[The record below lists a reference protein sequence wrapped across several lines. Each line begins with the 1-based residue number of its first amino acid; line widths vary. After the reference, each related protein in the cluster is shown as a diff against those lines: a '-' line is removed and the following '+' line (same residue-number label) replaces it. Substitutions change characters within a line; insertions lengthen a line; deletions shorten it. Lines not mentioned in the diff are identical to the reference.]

1 MEGVRLEDVRRALAS
16 RDPELARLVKGLAQS
31 NVMPNPDE
39 VLEEGALT
47 YNQFLYELNGWSF
60 KYKSDEE
67 KRQYRTTSLE
77 ELADKERLPERLWL
91 HEIIMHLWQNEGA
104 YERAQLLEIIA
115 TCPLVWGPWKGL
127 KTIFK
132 HAETHGDVELMAAI
146 AARIDSDRSNSS
158 YGREVTGGTKTYMVR
173 RAWRYLRRVGDRF
186 PSRYADVAVE
196 FMRFYPDNTN
206 WRNTWV
212 MNHIMFHETRRYDQ
226 LRFGFWRLPDDV
238 LKDRAYLE
246 SWQRTPRP
254 LFTLL
259 ERARSEHARH
269 FAVEAL
275 KHDFRTTLREVE
287 PGWVARLIQVQSKT
301 VHEFVVWILDN
312 VPKFE
317 QSSFRDM
324 GLHEGVLRLL
334 YSPSSAAQLYAT
346 KYARTHARDM
356 PVDELL
362 ILVNSDSSDVRK
374 LASAL
379 IKERDPRKDV
389 GLDAWGNLLG
399 SRHAHTLAVEM
410 LTKHF
415 GSSEMTAQWFAERLF
430 NDNNT
435 VRNFAMEQ
443 ALKVHTIKTLGVAY
457 FTALFDDERL
467 THHVAAW
474 ALTQISEHFDLETID
489 AEFWRRTLLHPHSS
503 RTVRSW
509 ISSDKLKAK
518 SFGVEFW
525 KSLAY
530 QPDFEE
536 DAWIN
541 ALRESGPTWA
551 RGLKFNE
558 DVASFARNLLG
569 DVRQFSPDEVG
580 FVWLMKLVK
589 RLESQY
595 HNFAESYMLKALL
608 PADFAPQGEEAEE
621 ESAASASGGAITID
635 FNEATF
641 LFTGKLAT
649 MTRSEAQKKVTTA
662 NGKNSKSVTKTLDY
676 LVVGDEGSPLFGGG
690 KKGSKLV
697 KAEKLQADGSEIKII
712 SETAFLQ
719 MLTGGIREVSEDSIE
734 QGCEAL
740 WEMATGAG
748 KADDP
753 LRSFAMTYI
762 LNHHELICPALNER
776 QVDPGAEVPREFF
789 TWERVS
795 PLFADERRALRTFAL
810 QIARFE
816 LARWAPP
823 LIEVLTLCELPHKRV
838 ASFFEEALLAPETKE
853 TELFRLGREQIT
865 VEGVY
870 RFCESLNKKTRQIG
884 MALIARYPDLA
895 IPSELFRLTE
905 SPDRHLRAFAVR
917 TIWKLYRAQG
927 ITQGWTPTELEV
939 RYPTVKTKKGMQS
952 YETGEGTQ
960 PRPEAWPAEKEE
972 LRDFLRR
979 ILYSIP
985 PAKPSRA
992 EAAEDEAPEAEGT
1005 QTQNKKRT
1013 RPVSARKAKRSLIQV
1028 MRDLGVEDRD
1038 FAELIA
1044 PLLAEF
1050 MGSRGKSERAACLVA
1065 LTQLRAAWPD
1075 VHALPEGYEVVNG

>member
-16 RDPELARLVKGLAQS
+16 RDPELARLVKGLAQID
-31 NVMPNPDE
+31 VLPNPDE
-39 VLEEGALT
+39 VVEEGALT
-47 YNQFLYELNGWSF
+47 YYKFVNELSGWNF
-60 KYKSDEE
+60 GYKSDEE
-67 KRQYRTTSLE
+67 KRQYRTTSFE
-77 ELADKERLPERLWL
+77 ELGDKERLPERLWL
-91 HEIIMHLWQNEGA
+91 HEIILHLWQSEGA

-115 TCPLVWGPWKGL
+115 TCPLNWGPWKGL

-132 HAETHGDVELMAAI
+132 HAEAHGDVELLAAI
-146 AARIDSDRSNSS
+146 AARIDSARSQSGG
-158 YGREVTGGTKTYMVR
+158 GREVSGGTKTYMVR
-173 RAWRYLRRVGDRF
+173 RAWRYLRRVGERF

-212 MNHIMFHETRRYDQ
+212 MNHIMFHGTRRYDQ
-226 LRFGFWRLPDDV
+226 LRFGFWRLPEDV

-275 KHDFRTTLREVE
+275 KKDFRTTLREVE
-287 PGWVARLIQVQSKT
+287 PGWVARLIQVRSKT

-362 ILVNSDSSDVRK
+362 ILVNSDSSEVRK
-374 LASAL
+374 LADSL
-379 IKERDPRKDV
+379 IRERDPRKDV

-399 SRHAHTLAVEM
+399 TQHAHKLAVEM
-410 LTKHF
+410 LNKHF
-415 GSSEMTAQWFAERLF
+415 GSSEMTADWFKARLF
-430 NDNNT
+430 NDSSS
-435 VRNFAMEQ
+435 VRKFAMEQ
-443 ALKVHTIKTLGVAY
+443 VLKVHARKTLGVGF
-457 FTALFDDERL
+457 FTGLFNDERL
-467 THHVAAW
+467 ERHVANW
-474 ALTQISEHFDLETID
+474 ALFEISEHFELEAID
-489 AEFWRRTLLHPHSS
+489 AEFWRRSLLHPHSS
-503 RTVRSW
+503 PTVRGW
-509 ISSDKLKAK
+509 ITSEKLKAK

-536 DAWIN
+536 DAWMQ
-541 ALRESGPTWA
+541 ALRTDGPVWA
-551 RGLKFNE
+551 RGIAFNE
-558 DVASFARNLLG
+558 EVANFSRGLLG

-580 FVWLMKLVK
+580 FEWLMKLVK

-595 HNFAESYMLKALL
+595 HNFAEHYMLKALL
-608 PADFAPQGEEAEE
+608 PADFAPQDEAAA
-621 ESAASASGGAITID
+621 SAASAPTGAATID

-649 MTRSEAQKKVTTA
+649 MTRGEAQKKVTGA
-662 NGKNSKSVTKTLDY
+662 NGKSSKSVTKTLDY

-697 KAEKLQADGSEIKII
+697 KAEKLQEAGSEIKII

-740 WEMATGAG
+740 WEMATQPG

-753 LRSFAMTYI
+753 LRRFAQTYM

-810 QIARFE
+810 DLARWE
-816 LARWAPP
+816 LSRWAPP
-823 LIEVLTLCELPHKRV
+823 LHEVVELCELPHKRV
-838 ASFFEEALLAPETKE
+838 ALFFEEALTAPESKE
-853 TELFRLGREQIT
+853 TQYYRLGREQLT

-870 RFCESLNKKTRQIG
+870 RFCESLNKKTREIG
-884 MALIARYPDLA
+884 MALIARYSDLA

-917 TIWKLYRAQG
+917 TIWKLYRHQG
-927 ITQGWTPTELEV
+927 ITEGWKPAELEV
-939 RYPTVKTKKGMQS
+939 RYPTVKTKKGLQS
-952 YETGEGTQ
+952 YETGAGAA
-960 PRPEAWPAEKEE
+960 PRPEAWPATQES
-972 LRDFLRR
+972 LHDFLRR

-992 EAAEDEAPEAEGT
+992 EASGDAPTTEGEQGTPGKKAPES
-1005 QTQNKKRT
+1005 K
-1013 RPVSARKAKRSLIQV
+1013 PVSARKAKRSLIQV
-1028 MRDLGVEDRD
+1028 MRDLGLEDRA
-1038 FAELIA
+1038 FAGIIA

-1050 MGSRGKSERAACLVA
+1050 MDSRGKSERSACLVA

-1075 VHALPEGYEVVNG
+1075 VHALPEGVSVIKG